1 MCVACRRSLMGAP
14 EQEVAKLL
22 EFRAA
27 ALAGDER
34 SSGRAPWGPAL
45 AAFLEARGDAAES
58 GGSTVATLT
67 YAETVVSPDPVS
79 ITPNDVVADRPT
91 LSDGVAET
99 TRLQLAR
106 LYDTRVA
113 PPSAPPSVPT
123 SPSTNAKATAAP
135 APRRETSGRPI
146 PQERKKPRGRVL
158 LVIVVLV
165 VGLFGVRAARH
176 ALADQANATAQ
187 NPKTPVDKLPWRFV
201 QYGDLTMNVP
211 IAATTKSGD
220 AGGAGTYRY
229 ERYVLPDVTLSV
241 TVHVAT
247 NALGTEAGLR
257 SYANGLAEQAG
268 GRLTSGFARDV
279 TFGTA
284 FSASI
289 ELPAGSAYLYVL
301 STRNEL
307 IEVQADLT
315 GSPGVRA
322 TRIYEQL
329 IRSITPT

>member
-14 EQEVAKLL
+14 EQEVASVL

-27 ALAGDER
+27 ALAGDEQ

-45 AAFLEARGDAAES
+45 AALAEARGELAFES
-58 GGSTVATLT
+58 SGSAVATLT
-67 YAETVVSPDPVS
+67 YADTAVSPAPAS
-79 ITPNDVVADRPT
+79 ITPSDVVADRPT
-91 LSDGVAET
+91 LPDGVAET
-99 TRLQLAR
+99 TRLHLAR
-106 LYDTRVA
+106 LYDARVA
-113 PPSAPPSVPT
+113 PPGAAM
-123 SPSTNAKATAAP
+123 SPSTNTASPTAVP
-135 APRRETSGRPI
+135 APRREVSGRPI
-146 PQERKKPRGRVL
+146 PQERKKPRGRAL

-165 VGLFGVRAARH
+165 VGVFSVRAARH

-187 NPKTPVDKLPWRFV
+187 NPKTPVDKLPWRTV
-201 QYGDLTMNVP
+201 RYGDLTMSVP
-211 IAATTKSGD
+211 IAPTTKSAD
-220 AGGAGTYRY
+220 AGGVGTYRY
-229 ERYVLPDVTLSV
+229 ERYALPDVTFSV
-241 TVHVAT
+241 TVRSAT
-247 NALGTEAGLR
+247 SALATEVSLR
-257 SYANGLAEQAG
+257 SYASDLAEQSG

-289 ELPAGSAYLYVL
+289 EQPAGSAYLYVL
-301 STRNEL
+301 STRSEL

-315 GSPGVRA
+315 GPPGGRA